1 MISLDELKNRLREH
15 VQRSGLKSST
25 RRDLILE
32 TLTTLGPHVTA
43 DQLLRAV
50 RQRDDRIGAATVYR
64 TLRILQ
70 DCEIVA
76 ERRFE
81 GGASLYELVDDKH
94 HDHLI
99 CVQCKTIIEFD
110 DQTVERAQE
119 KIAQRFGFELH
130 YHRHELYGLCPQCQK
145 KRKGKGATARSP
157 HAKERA

>member
-1 MISLDELKNRLREH
+1 MPSLDELKKKLREH
-15 VQRSGLKSST
+15 VQKHGLKSST

-50 RQRDDRIGAATVYR
+50 RERDDKVGAATVYR

-70 DCEIVA
+70 DCDIVE

-81 GGASLYELVDDKH
+81 GGASLFELVDDHH

-99 CVQCKTIIEFD
+99 CVECKSITEFD
-110 DQTVERAQE
+110 DDAVERAQE
-119 KIAQRFGFELH
+119 KVAVKFGFELH
-130 YHRHELYGLCPQCQK
+130 YHRHELYGLCAACQK
-145 KRKGKGATARSP
+145 KRARMSATGR
-157 HAKERA
+157 

>member
-1 MISLDELKNRLREH
+1 MTSLDELKTRLRDH
-15 VQRSGLKSST
+15 VQRNGLKSST

-32 TLTTLGPHVTA
+32 TLTMLGPHVTA

-50 RQRDDRIGAATVYR
+50 RERDDRVGAATVYR

-81 GGASLYELVDDKH
+81 GGASLYELIDDHH

-99 CVQCKTIIEFD
+99 CTECKTIIEFD
-110 DQTVERAQE
+110 DDTVERAQE
-119 KIAQRFGFELH
+119 QVAVRFGFELH
-130 YHRHELYGLCPQCQK
+130 YHRHELYGICAKCQK
-145 KRKGKGATARSP
+145 KRGAKAPATTAR
-157 HAKERA
+157 